1 MLSNLKVAFELMGE
15 VRRNG
20 VLASSPI
27 VLNDA
32 PSNAEAAAEPP
43 AVRR

>member
-1 MLSNLKVAFELMGE
+1 MLSNLQFAFVLMGE

-27 VLNDA
+27 RLDDA
-32 PSNAEAAAEPP
+32 PHNAEATTEPP